1 MSGPHCRAGLGDN
14 MVLRKKTG
22 GFATLFIASLALL
35 SALGFCWPLA
45 AQEGEAPAPPPPAP
59 AAESEEEPVPAAEPV
74 VENQAP
80 YAYNVAGRRDPFKS
94 LLERNT
100 NAATQRPEGLP
111 GVQITEVDVLGVVG
125 RSDGSFVAI
134 VKGAGNESYT
144 IRAGDRLF
152 DGEVLEILADR
163 VLFRQRI
170 NDPTLARNFRE
181 VRILLNPDEEGNR

>member
-1 MSGPHCRAGLGDN
+1 
-14 MVLRKKTG
+14 MVLRKKSG

-35 SALGFCWPLA
+35 SVLGFCWPLA
-45 AQEGEAPAPPPPAP
+45 AQEGEAEAPPAV
-59 AAESEEEPVPAAEPV
+59 EEPEAALEPAAEPV

-100 NAATQRPEGLP
+100 DAGTKRPEGLP
-111 GVQITEVDVLGVVG
+111 GVAISEIDVLGVVG
-125 RSDGSFVAI
+125 RSDGSYVAI
-134 VKGAGNESYT
+134 IKGASNESFT

-152 DGEVLEILADR
+152 DGEVMEIQTDR

-170 NDPTLARNFRE
+170 NDPTLPRNFRE
-181 VRILLNPDEEGNR
+181 ISILLNPDEEGNR